1 MPNRV
6 LKETINESRGLSDC
20 SFFAQD
26 LYKRLITYADDY
38 GRFNA
43 DPQIMLA
50 RLYPRDLD
58 VVLIEDLID
67 GLTDLAGVNKI
78 AFYMGKSIHEDKVYG
93 CFPNWA
99 EHQRIRDS
107 KKKCP
112 DPDDTRV
119 NDWYLRRFIPMS
131 MKIALLQRDQFT
143 CAECGKRISETD
155 NAKALVKM
163 GSGLF
168 HIDHIV
174 PVNQGGRATME
185 NLRILCPKC
194 NLSRPRRLSF
204 DDVLQ
209 FAETCGEFPQVSA
222 NICDMRPNPIQSN
235 PNPHPNPHP
244 NPDAR
249 EDDDAGQFISTDEAH
264 RIHEEQ
270 DCVLDAA
277 EDAGFKCSTS
287 ERANLIKLYAAHGLQ
302 KVLAGIESCVKHG
315 APNLAYLEACMKD
328 EPKKPRASPGKII
341 NAQAYAQRDYS
352 SEQEEAMQRM
362 LALAQN

>member
-50 RLYPRDLD
+50 RLYPRELD
-58 VVLIEDLID
+58 VVSIDELID

-78 AFYMGKSIHEDKVYG
+78 AFYMGASIHEKKMYG

-131 MKIALLQRDQFT
+131 MKIALLQRDRFT
-143 CAECGKRISETD
+143 CTECGERIAETD

-163 GSGLF
+163 GAGLF

-194 NLSRPRRLSF
+194 NLSRPRQLSF
-204 DDVLQ
+204 DDILQ
-209 FAETCGEFPQVSA
+209 FAENCGELPQVAA
-222 NICDMRPNPIQSN
+222 NVCEMRPNPIQSN
-235 PNPHPNPHP
+235 PKRNPNPNP
-244 NPDAR
+244 NPDTR
-249 EDDDAGQFISTDEAH
+249 EEDDADSLISSAEAAEIQGDH
-264 RIHEEQ
+264 DR
-270 DCVLDAA
+270 VLDAA
-277 EDAGFKCSTS
+277 EDAGFKMSNS
-287 ERANLIKLYAAHGLQ
+287 VRAGLIALYASHGLV
-302 KVLAGIESCVKHG
+302 KVLDGIESCVKHG

-328 EPKKPRASPGKII
+328 TPKKPIRAVP
-341 NAQAYAQRDYS
+341 AQQYEQRDYGG
-352 SEQEEAMQRM
+352 EQEAAMARM
-362 LALAQN
+362 IAMGGSSNAG